1 MSVIFRRTAMFGF
14 GAALQAIWIGLA
26 RAQVNPP
33 PAGARGPAPS
43 PDATGAPPVLAPAVA
58 PEAAAVPELP
68 VLYVTGV
75 EILRTATEPRIDIVR
90 ATGVTSTAG
99 WGDPQLVPTYA
110 GRPADDI
117 LDLQLIATIPEQSE
131 DADGFAAI
139 GAIFPIEQ
147 GHPFKGVRVR
157 ASENAIEVKQTPGS
171 GQATIDVEDCKDCV
185 GKKFAAAAQAQ
196 PKQPGIIREQDL
208 PKLVRVIRPSDG
220 IRGREQN
227 PNRLTLVLSDDNTI
241 EEAFWE

>member
-26 RAQVNPP
+26 RAQGNPP
-33 PAGARGPAPS
+33 PASAKGPAPP
-43 PDATGAPPVLAPAVA
+43 PDAMGASQAVVPPIAA
-58 PEAAAVPELP
+58 EAAPVPELP

-75 EILRTATEPRIDIVR
+75 EVLRTAAEPRIDIVR
-90 ATGVTSTAG
+90 ATGVTSTTG

-131 DADGFAAI
+131 DADGFAPI

-147 GHPFKGVRVR
+147 GSPFKGVRVR

-185 GKKFAAAAQAQ
+185 GKKFAAAAQ
-196 PKQPGIIREQDL
+196 
-208 PKLVRVIRPSDG
+208 
-220 IRGREQN
+220 
-227 PNRLTLVLSDDNTI
+227 
-241 EEAFWE
+241 

>member
-1 MSVIFRRTAMFGF
+1 MSVIFRRSAMFGF
-14 GAALQAIWIGLA
+14 GAALQAIWFGLA
-26 RAQVNPP
+26 RAQINPP
-33 PAGARGPAPS
+33 PAGARRAAPP
-43 PDATGAPPVLAPAVA
+43 PDATGAPQAVPPAVA
-58 PEAAAVPELP
+58 PEAAPVPELP
-68 VLYVTGV
+68 VLYVTSV
-75 EILRTATEPRIDIVR
+75 EVFRTAAEPQIDIVR
-90 ATGVTSTAG
+90 ATGVTSTEG

-131 DADGFAAI
+131 DADGFAPI

-147 GHPFKGVRVR
+147 GSPFKGVRVR

-220 IRGREQN
+220 IRGMEQN